1 VTEHQEL
8 PNKSGLSLSQSKQWS
23 MVKMTDPV
31 ATHNQM
37 HVCCGHQN
45 KKQAVE
51 KKDDARSH
59 DQFLD

>member
-8 PNKSGLSLSQSKQWS
+8 RNKSSLSLSQSKQWRL
-23 MVKMTDPV
+23 VKTTDPV
-31 ATHNQM
+31 ATHDQM
-37 HVCCGHQN
+37 HVCGHQN

-59 DQFLD
+59 VQFLD